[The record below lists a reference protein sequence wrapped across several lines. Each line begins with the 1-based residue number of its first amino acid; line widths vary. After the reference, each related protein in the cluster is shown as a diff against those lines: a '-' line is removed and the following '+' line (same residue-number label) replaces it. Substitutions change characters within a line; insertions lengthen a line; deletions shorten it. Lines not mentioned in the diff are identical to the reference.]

1 MKKLIENIDLSKSSA
16 LEDLSTRL
24 LRDAFKLLTLE
35 LTHIYIYIIPPSK
48 LVPSRNSPLPETLGH
63 RYSNPHT

>member
-35 LTHIYIYIIPPSK
+35 LIHLYI
-48 LVPSRNSPLPETLGH
+48 
-63 RYSNPHT
+63 